1 MSARPYSRPKTGR
14 RACMLD
20 VSRPSQ
26 RLAAEASL
34 RKTNPSENGGG
45 LLQLLGEVK
54 LTRSAVGFEDAR
66 HDAAKDSIK
75 KQKQAWESPPS
86 TPQLPTL
93 STSPGTQRRMKK
105 VTMSPCSLQLFSI
118 DTLFLFCF

>member
-45 LLQLLGEVK
+45 LLQLPGEVK

-86 TPQLPTL
+86 TPQLPRL

-105 VTMSPCSLQLFSI
+105 VTMSHIFIAAVQY
-118 DTLFLFCF
+118 